1 MSLFLQGIGLRSS
14 PIDYFLQFCKC
25 SFIFNADS
33 SYAQEIWNQA
43 KFQSSAVAHTEI
55 CTPVLH
61 ALTIEQV
68 NRWQLGTLKLR
79 HA

>member
-1 MSLFLQGIGLRSS
+1 MSLFLQGIGLRS
-14 PIDYFLQFCKC
+14 PPVDYFLQFCKC
-25 SFIFNADS
+25 SFIFNTDS
-33 SYAQEIWNQA
+33 SYAQKIWNQA
-43 KFQSSAVAHTEI
+43 KFQSNAVAHTEI
-55 CTPVLH
+55 CTPVQH